1 MDYLIIIVISYLL
14 GSIPFG
20 LILTKL
26 FLKKDIRN
34 IGSGNIGATN
44 VLRSGNKLLGYSTLV
59 LDILKAILPV
69 IYVKFNYPDLI
80 YISSLSVF
88 LGHVFPIWLKF
99 RGGKGVATYVGILF
113 SINIFYGLIFGFTW
127 IIIFL
132 WSKYSSVS
140 SLLGSISIP
149 LYLIIDASYYSVY
162 NELVVYNNKSQI
174 IFFSIMFVLIFYTHR
189 ENIKRLKNKEENKAK
204 IF

>member
-20 LILTKL
+20 LLLTKL

-44 VLRSGNKLLGYSTLV
+44 VLRSGNKLIGYSTLF

-69 IYVKFNYPDLI
+69 IYVKYNYPDFI

-99 RGGKGVATYVGILF
+99 NGGKGVATYLGILF
-113 SINIFYGLIFGFTW
+113 SINLMYGLVFGLTW
-127 IIIFL
+127 IIIFVF
-132 WSKYSSVS
+132 SKYSSLS
-140 SLLGSISIP
+140 SLIGTLSIP
-149 LYLIIDASYYSVY
+149 VYLFIT
-162 NELVVYNNKSQI
+162 NGNQI
-174 IFFSIMFVLIFYTHR
+174 IFFVIMFVLIFYTHR
-189 ENIKRLKNKEENKAK
+189 ENIKRLKNKEENKTK
-204 IF
+204 IY